1 MADPQHEL
9 QGGSSSQSDPPFRAP
24 HFPQNHVGFNEG
36 ELILPLTR
44 LELHRSSQVGNEV
57 GFPDLSAFIL

>member
-1 MADPQHEL
+1 MTDPQYRL
-9 QGGSSSQSDPPFRAP
+9 QGDGSGQSDPLVRAP

>member
-1 MADPQHEL
+1 MAHPQHRL
-9 QGGSSSQSDPPFRAP
+9 HGDSFRLSDSPLVAL
-24 HFPQNHVGFNEG
+24 HFPQNHVGLNEG